1 MFNKNDPLI
10 SAVQE
15 VMKRNHAERE
25 AAKVVN
31 EKFGVYD
38 RKALP
43 HERQGEWDA
52 AFKSVLNESDDMGP
66 VKKKDNESVEY
77 EHKTSGKR
85 SKFTKHPGDNWKVV
99 KEELKGNQHRID
111 VASSTGEKKPDG
123 KLTKHDFEHLRSM
136 KEENLEERE
145 MTSSEKTKEK
155 KLKAKLDP
163 SGMKASM
170 QKQYG
175 EEKGKN
181 VYFATIRKKA
191 MKEDNEGFNNRH
203 GLSENASAEKQAVAV
218 LNEDTSD
225 YMDQEFERRGLQPPG
240 GGMPG
245 GGALKKTRVGGGRVR
260 IDPGLKYIN
269 TGTGKK
275 LKQTD
280 IPRKKRTFVK
290 KNSQTAQQQGPAKPP
305 SGTFLD
311 NLARGRRNVGTDRPA
326 APSLAAGAARRPPG
340 TSTVPQI
347 RQQSP
352 SSGSNL
358 PQGPWGGINRRGG
371 ARNPISSTLTA
382 GAARRPA
389 GQSAP
394 PMRQQGSMLPPPK
407 SSSRIIRRGGSALAA
422 GAALDLATSSTPVG
436 NQPPAAAAATRTS
449 GPSFEKTGRGTAPS
463 VSNTGTKA
471 QTNLKPAN
479 VMSAKPSFE
488 FSDKQREAAKA
499 GKASIKDVES
509 WAQSR
514 GIKANPGSK
523 EILRNYLNAAQ
534 NKTMKTDVK
543 AGGTAATPTQTA
555 AQSAEMKF
563 KAGMA
568 QRSGPS
574 APVKPTV
581 SSSPA
586 PNVQPARN
594 STLAAPSAT
603 AATTMATATKAAG
616 QMAVDRMKAQNLAK
630 SQTSSMFGGSVNK
643 PKPFDQFQDKGKYAG
658 DMRDTKGPAAAERL
672 ANPTFVPTPS
682 PGSTYRRNS
691 TLAAPS
697 AVAAGQNV
705 DTAKKPA
712 ASVTPQMSQDI
723 SSLKTDSLPMPG
735 NKRSFVPRF
744 AERELKRRE
753 NIQTVKGA

>member
-99 KEELKGNQHRID
+99 KEELKGNQPRID

-145 MTSSEKTKEK
+145 MTSSEKKKEE

-191 MKEDNEGFNNRH
+191 MKENNEGFNNRH
-203 GLSENASAEKQAVAV
+203 NLSVNASVKEQVVADQ
-218 LNEDTSD
+218 LNEKIGNPLLLNRAKARARIGDSGVRKPISGINNLQTRLAKLRKSGAPLD
-225 YMDQEFERRGLQPPG
+225 ANRNVELDKPGLEKAGVAQALKDPKAREVLDQTTRDAAEFAVPSAVTGGPLGRLIG
-240 GGMPG
+240 GGLRT
-245 GGALKKTRVGGGRVR
+245 AYNYVR
-260 IDPGLKYIN
+260 N
-269 TGTGKK
+269 RNA
-275 LKQTD
+275 Q
-280 IPRKKRTFVK
+280 
-290 KNSQTAQQQGPAKPP
+290 SQPQA
-305 SGTFLD
+305 
-311 NLARGRRNVGTDRPA
+311 NLT
-326 APSLAAGAARRPPG
+326 AGAARRPPG
-340 TSTVPQI
+340 QSVPQI
-347 RQQSP
+347 TSTPGSATGRFSASGPFGSIRDVSKVTRRGGDARAAAGGPSGTMTSSARLQAIRRP
-352 SSGSNL
+352 SSGNTPPASTSAS
-358 PQGPWGGINRRGG
+358 
-371 ARNPISSTLTA
+371 ARP
-382 GAARRPA
+382 
-389 GQSAP
+389 
-394 PMRQQGSMLPPPK
+394 
-407 SSSRIIRRGGSALAA
+407 
-422 GAALDLATSSTPVG
+422 ATSSSQLAQAVARSKALRPQKGIADVSRSMSV
-436 NQPPAAAAATRTS
+436 NQPPPATAAPRP
-449 GPSFEKTGRGTAPS
+449 GPSFEKTGRGNAPS

-471 QTNLKPAN
+471 QTDLKPAN

-499 GKASIKDVES
+499 GKASIKDVQS

-543 AGGTAATPTQTA
+543 AGGTAATSTQTA

-586 PNVQPARN
+586 PNIQPARN
-594 STLAAPSAT
+594 STLAAPSAM
-603 AATTMATATKAAG
+603 AATA
-616 QMAVDRMKAQNLAK
+616 
-630 SQTSSMFGGSVNK
+630 K
-643 PKPFDQFQDKGKYAG
+643 PKPTTF
-658 DMRDTKGPAAAERL
+658 GP
-672 ANPTFVPTPS
+672 
-682 PGSTYRRNS
+682 
-691 TLAAPS
+691 
-697 AVAAGQNV
+697 
-705 DTAKKPA
+705 K
-712 ASVTPQMSQDI
+712 
-723 SSLKTDSLPMPG
+723 
-735 NKRSFVPRF
+735 
-744 AERELKRRE
+744 
-753 NIQTVKGA
+753 

>member
-43 HERQGEWDA
+43 HEKQGEWDA
-52 AFKSVLNESDDMGP
+52 AFKSVLTEGVEALDEKINMTQQQMANLDGNPKFTGKDLAHLRAGTH
-66 VKKKDNESVEY
+66 KKKAAAGELEEKKMTDAEMAKREEIVKSMKKGASGFKKRY
-77 EHKTSGKR
+77 GKR
-85 SKFTKHPGDNWKVV
+85 AKDVMYATATK
-99 KEELKGNQHRID
+99 Q
-111 VASSTGEKKPDG
+111 
-123 KLTKHDFEHLRSM
+123 
-136 KEENLEERE
+136 
-145 MTSSEKTKEK
+145 
-155 KLKAKLDP
+155 
-163 SGMKASM
+163 
-170 QKQYG
+170 
-175 EEKGKN
+175 
-181 VYFATIRKKA
+181 A

-203 GLSENASAEKQAVAV
+203 SLSVTASADKKQTVAV
-218 LNEDTSD
+218 LNEEDIDSYENRMTA
-225 YMDQEFERRGLQPPG
+225 GLGQPYVPYGARPG
-240 GGMPG
+240 A
-245 GGALKKTRVGGGRVR
+245 GGAKTGTLARMPVR
-260 IDPGLKYIN
+260 IDPGLRNIN
-269 TGTGKK
+269 TRTGEQIKTSSGPKTRKRVVSKK
-275 LKQTD
+275 K
-280 IPRKKRTFVK
+280 PP
-290 KNSQTAQQQGPAKPP
+290 QQQGPAKPP

-311 NLARGRRNVGTDRPA
+311 NLARGRRNVGMDKTKPA
-326 APSLAAGAARRPPG
+326 ANLAAGAARRPPG

-347 RQQSP
+347 RQTGP
-352 SSGSNL
+352 STGSNL

-382 GAARRPA
+382 GGARRPA

-394 PMRQQGSMLPPPK
+394 PIGQQGPKLPPPK
-407 SSSRIIRRGGSALAA
+407 SSSGIIRRGGAALAA

-436 NQPPAAAAATRTS
+436 NQPPAAAAATRT
-449 GPSFEKTGRGTAPS
+449 GPSFEKTGRGNAPS
-463 VSNTGTKA
+463 VSDTGTKA
-471 QTNLKPAN
+471 QTDLKPAN

-499 GKASIKDVES
+499 GKASIKDVQS

-534 NKTMKTDVK
+534 NKTMKTNVK

-574 APVKPTV
+574 VPVKPPA
-581 SSSPA
+581 SPSPA

-616 QMAVDRMKAQNLAK
+616 QMAVDRMKAQNIDA
-630 SQTSSMFGGSVNK
+630 
-643 PKPFDQFQDKGKYAG
+643 
-658 DMRDTKGPAAAERL
+658 
-672 ANPTFVPTPS
+672 
-682 PGSTYRRNS
+682 
-691 TLAAPS
+691 
-697 AVAAGQNV
+697 
-705 DTAKKPA
+705 AKKPA

-723 SSLKTDSLPMPG
+723 SSLKTDSLPYSG

-744 AERELKRRE
+744 AERELTRRQ

>member
-99 KEELKGNQHRID
+99 KEELKGNQPRID

-145 MTSSEKTKEK
+145 MTSSEKKKEE

-203 GLSENASAEKQAVAV
+203 GLSVNASAEKQAVAV
-218 LNEDTSD
+218 LNERAPNPNVVKKQQAAAANKRMTTRIKAREPREPTS
-225 YMDQEFERRGLQPPG
+225 FERFQAREKENPTPVIG
-240 GGMPG
+240 GSPVVPI
-245 GGALKKTRVGGGRVR
+245 GGAASLARTAIRNAPGILSRVSNYLRNR
-260 IDPGLKYIN
+260 
-269 TGTGKK
+269 
-275 LKQTD
+275 
-280 IPRKKRTFVK
+280 
-290 KNSQTAQQQGPAKPP
+290 NSQSQPQA
-305 SGTFLD
+305 
-311 NLARGRRNVGTDRPA
+311 NLT
-326 APSLAAGAARRPPG
+326 AGAARRPPG
-340 TSTVPQI
+340 QSVPQVTSTPGSATGRFSASGPFGSI
-347 RQQSP
+347 RDVSKVTRRGGDARAAAGGPSGTMTSSARLQAIRRP
-352 SSGSNL
+352 SSGNTPPASTSAS
-358 PQGPWGGINRRGG
+358 
-371 ARNPISSTLTA
+371 ARP
-382 GAARRPA
+382 
-389 GQSAP
+389 
-394 PMRQQGSMLPPPK
+394 
-407 SSSRIIRRGGSALAA
+407 
-422 GAALDLATSSTPVG
+422 ATSSSQLAQAVARSKALRPQKGIADVSRSMSV
-436 NQPPAAAAATRTS
+436 NQPPPATAAPRP
-449 GPSFEKTGRGTAPS
+449 GPSFEKTGRGNAPS

-471 QTNLKPAN
+471 QTDLKPAN

-499 GKASIKDVES
+499 GKASIKDVQS

-514 GIKANPGSK
+514 GIKANPRSK

-543 AGGTAATPTQTA
+543 AGGTTATPTQTA

-574 APVKPTV
+574 APVKPTA
-581 SSSPA
+581 SPSPA
-586 PNVQPARN
+586 PNVKPARN
-594 STLAAPSAT
+594 STLAAPSSV

-672 ANPTFVPTPS
+672 ANPTFVPRPS
-682 PGSTYRRNS
+682 PGTIRRNS

-697 AVAAGQNV
+697 AMAA
-705 DTAKKPA
+705 TAKPKP
-712 ASVTPQMSQDI
+712 TTFGP
-723 SSLKTDSLPMPG
+723 K
-735 NKRSFVPRF
+735 
-744 AERELKRRE
+744 
-753 NIQTVKGA
+753 